1 MKPTAT
7 ITLRPGQTLAKPVL
21 NKNGMVML
29 GAGTQ
34 LTDKY
39 IERLRTLGITDIYI
53 EEDAPSRPLNGE
65 FPAFG
70 SSGLSVSASQEKP
83 VRKRNSDASKKAVD
97 EAFARLV
104 GNPLMRQQL
113 SVPLLGDR
121 FLRVYKNLL
130 VELSDHRFVKDRLS
144 MLHLKDPMLFEH
156 TLNVATLSAIIG
168 FAKHYSIEPL
178 HDLIVSALLFDVGM
192 IQLPDE
198 LLTKKGRLT
207 EFDRGLIERH
217 TTEGYQML
225 VHRTDIPEAAALCAL
240 QHHERYDG
248 SGYPSGVGRSRIH
261 EFAQIIA
268 LADTYDALV
277 SRRHHRGSYTRRDA
291 VEFLLGSGDRMFDL
305 SLVKLFISH
314 ITIYPVGSRVVL
326 NSGQTAVI
334 ISVDSSLVQRPT
346 VKIIREKDGS
356 QVAFP
361 YEIDLRAQYDLVIV
375 DTAL

>member
-7 ITLRPGQTLAKPVL
+7 YTLRPGQTLAHPVL

-39 IERLRTLGITDIYI
+39 IERLRTLGITDIFV
-53 EEDAPSRPLNGE
+53 EEDTPRRSPGTE
-65 FPAFG
+65 SPA
-70 SSGLSVSASQEKP
+70 VPAAQEKM
-83 VRKRNSDASKKAVD
+83 VRKRSAAASKKAVD
-97 EAFARLV
+97 EAFDELIN
-104 GNPLMRQQL
+104 NPFIGQQL
-113 SVPLLGDR
+113 SVPMLGDR
-121 FLRVYKNLL
+121 FLRIYQSLL
-130 VELSDHRFVKDRLS
+130 GELSDHRFMKDRLTL
-144 MLHLKDPMLFEH
+144 LHLKDPLLFEH

-168 FAKHYSIEPL
+168 FAKQYAIEPL
-178 HDLIVSALLFDVGM
+178 HDLIVSALLFDIGM
-192 IQLPDE
+192 IHLPDE

-207 EFDRGLIERH
+207 EYDRGLIERH
-217 TTEGYQML
+217 TNEGYQML
-225 VHRTDIPEAAALCAL
+225 AHRTDVPNAAALCAL

-248 SGYPSGVGRSRIH
+248 SGYPSGIGRSQIH

-277 SRRHHRGSYTRRDA
+277 SRRHHRSSYTRRDA
-291 VEFLLGSGDRMFDL
+291 FEFLLGSGDRMFDL

-314 ITIYPVGSRVVL
+314 ISIYPIGSRVIL

-334 ISVDSSLVQRPT
+334 ASVDSSLVQRPV
-346 VKIIREKDGS
+346 VKIILEKDGS
-356 QVAFP
+356 YVVVP
-361 YEIDLRAQYDLVIV
+361 YEIDLRVQYDLVIV

>member
-7 ITLRPGQTLAKPVL
+7 YTLRPGQTLAKPVL

-39 IERLRTLGITDIYI
+39 IERLRTLGITDIYVEDDTPRRPQPI
-53 EEDAPSRPLNGE
+53 EHSP
-65 FPAFG
+65 PAA
-70 SSGLSVSASQEKP
+70 SADKSARKRSAS
-83 VRKRNSDASKKAVD
+83 ASGKAVD
-97 EAFARLV
+97 EALEELIRE
-104 GNPLMRQQL
+104 PLIRQQL
-113 SVPLLGDR
+113 SVPMLGDR
-121 FLRVYKNLL
+121 FLYMYRSLL
-130 VELSDHRFVKDRLS
+130 AEISDHRFIKEQLAQ
-144 MLHLKDPMLFEH
+144 LHLKDPLLFEH

-168 FAKHYSIEPL
+168 AAKQYSIEPL
-178 HDLIVSALLFDVGM
+178 HDLIVSALLFDIGM
-192 IQLPDE
+192 IRLPDE
-198 LLTKKGRLT
+198 LLTKKGALT
-207 EFDRGLIERH
+207 DYDRRLIERH
-217 TTEGYQML
+217 TVEGYQML
-225 VHRTDIPEAAALCAL
+225 VHRSDLPGAAAICAL

-248 SGYPSGVGRSRIH
+248 SGYPSGLGRSQIH

-277 SRRHHRGSYTRRDA
+277 SRRHHRSSYTRRDA

-305 SLVKLFISH
+305 SLVKLFIKH
-314 ITIYPVGSRVVL
+314 ISIYPIGSRVTL

-334 ISVDSSLVQRPT
+334 TSVDASLVQRPV

-356 QVAFP
+356 YVASP
-361 YEIDLRAQYDLVIV
+361 YEIDLRVQYDLVIV